1 MAVEYRREGRI
12 GIIVLNRPEHQN
24 ALDIPALE
32 EMAKALISLDS
43 DPALRAGIIT
53 GSGDEAFCAGI
64 DIGAS
69 FSPGQQRHGSFPA
82 TLMRGL
88 EIAKPIIAA
97 VNGTALG
104 GGLELVLACDLR
116 LASTQATFGSPEVT
130 LGLIPGWG
138 ATQKL
143 PSQVPWCLAAQ
154 LLLTGRAIDAA
165 EAFRIGL
172 INRVVA
178 RPDLMKT
185 ALEWAEVIC
194 RAAPLAVQAAKEAM
208 LKGARLPLD
217 EGLELEDALVAYL
230 KTTQDFSEGIRA
242 FQEKRPP
249 DFQGL

>member
-12 GIIVLNRPEHQN
+12 GIIVINRPEKQN

-32 EMAKALISLDS
+32 EMGKALVALDA

-64 DIGAS
+64 DIGSA
-69 FSPGQQRHGSFPA
+69 FSPGQQPRGPFPA

-88 EIAKPIIAA
+88 EIAKPLIAA
-97 VNGTALG
+97 VNGAALG

-116 LASTQATFGSPEVT
+116 LAVTEATFASPEVT

-138 ATQKL
+138 GTQKL
-143 PSQVPWCLAAQ
+143 PRQVPWCLAAQ
-154 LLLTGRAIDAA
+154 LLLTGQAISAA
-165 EAFRIGL
+165 EAFHIGL

-178 RPDLMKT
+178 RQNLMAT

-208 LKGARLPLD
+208 LKGAKLPMD

-230 KTTQDFSEGIRA
+230 KTTRDFSEGIRA
-242 FQEKRPP
+242 FKEKRRP